1 MAEKPKHSPLGASGA
16 ERWMNCPG
24 SNVLLKALNLPPTD
38 EADYARD
45 GTAAHEAAA
54 HCILQRKDTWEIVGD
69 KFYKDVE
76 VTPEMAEAVQIY
88 LDYVNKLR
96 PDTAS
101 WWCEF
106 HISDDLHPLFYGTV
120 DFGALEDGRLEV
132 VDFKYGAGIV
142 VEPERNP
149 QLMYYAYGLLQHQPS
164 ARRVKLTIVQPRAWH
179 PDAVIRSWET
189 TADEIAEWGEKTLLP
204 AMQAAEVDETLDA
217 GHWCRFCPAK
227 LACPLLYGLFKAAAN
242 INPKT
247 IVNLSDEAA
256 GRDYKLRE
264 AVKFYLKAQEDDM
277 MRRLLAG
284 REIAEAK
291 LVHKKADR
299 VWKDGA
305 KEVFDVQF
313 GAEAYTKPEMLSP
326 AKMEALGP
334 RAKELVKEYA
344 YMPQTGFT
352 VALADDK
359 RIGVK
364 LQTTQAAFGG
374 AIANLVNERSS

>member
-1 MAEKPKHSPLGASGA
+1 MIEKPKHSPLGASGA

-24 SNVLLKALNLPPTD
+24 SNVLLKTLDLPPTD
-38 EADYARD
+38 EADFARD
-45 GTAAHEAAA
+45 GTAAHEASA
-54 HCILQRKDTWEIVGD
+54 HCILQCKDSWEVIGN

-76 VTPEMAEAVQIY
+76 VTSEMAEAIQIY

-96 PDTAS
+96 ANSAAS

-120 DFGALEDGRLEV
+120 DFGALEDGLLEI

-142 VEPERNP
+142 VEPEHNP

-179 PDAVIRSWET
+179 PGAIIRSWET
-189 TADEIAEWGEKTLLP
+189 TAEELSEWGTKTLLP
-204 AMQAAEVDETLDA
+204 AMQAAEIDETLVA
-217 GHWCRFCPAK
+217 GPWCRFCPAK
-227 LACPLLYGLFKAAAN
+227 LACPLLSGLFRAAAV

-284 REIAEAK
+284 REIADAK

-299 VWKDGA
+299 VWKDASEG
-305 KEVFDVQF
+305 VFYTQF
-313 GAEAYTKPEMLSP
+313 GDEIYTKPQMLSP

-334 RAKELVKEYA
+334 KAKELVKEFS
-344 YMPQTGFT
+344 YMPQSGFT
-352 VALADDK
+352 VALADDR

-364 LQTTQAAFGG
+364 LQSTQAAFGE
-374 AIANLVNERSS
+374 ALAKRVIEK